1 MVMVLT
7 TTAVD
12 TILAVVV
19 EVVEVEAEAVV
30 AEAVD
35 AEEIPTI
42 VFKKT
47 NCMDKCKKK
56 GG

>member
-1 MVMVLT
+1 MVLT

-42 VFKKT
+42 ASKKT
-47 NCMDKCKKK
+47 NRMDKCKKK
-56 GG
+56 KG